1 MKNKLVAAIVVAL
14 VTFAFVGCSKDDDN
28 PQTGGSID
36 AAVGTYQGT
45 IDIIG
50 GDEVFSQELVVEKI
64 SDSRVRVTAKNTS
77 LNLPAK
83 ELQVSNVGNMSVQA
97 SATEPEGAFIFTME
111 NRALKFLSK
120 RTAEGQLQYSFEGT
134 KQ

>member
-1 MKNKLVAAIVVAL
+1 MKTKWVSAILLAL
-14 VTFAFVGCSKDDDN
+14 VVCTFTACSKDDEVS
-28 PQTGGSID
+28 GGGID
-36 AAVGTYQGT
+36 VAVGTYKGT

-50 GDEVFSQELVVEKI
+50 GAEVFNQELIVIKLSNDRI
-64 SDSRVRVTAKNTS
+64 RVTAADAS

-97 SATEPEGAFIFTME
+97 SATEPQGAFIFTME
-111 NRALKFLSK
+111 NRGLKFLSK
-120 RTAEGQLQYSFEGT
+120 RTEEGQLQYSFEGT